1 MMKKCLLLLA
11 LGLPLAA
18 QAAPYEIGDLPA
30 CTSLTPAAIS
40 LDNDPVTLDVRVLL
54 DGVSLQRGQ
63 DIMDRAADSY
73 SNLGITVVNSYESV
87 SLAGT
92 EAQELIDQAKTYY
105 GGQRP
110 AGIDVVYVLTS
121 KEFGTLAGLADCIG
135 GVKYA
140 DRAFGVGEAGDD
152 SPLNLLVYNLGT
164 NMAAG
169 TAAHEIG
176 HLLGG
181 HHHYANCV
189 ENALAIGGA
198 PCSLMFNVGDFSS
211 SGFSLLNG
219 IVVRGHAQAY
229 ATP

>member
-1 MMKKCLLLLA
+1 MMKKCLLLLS
-11 LGLPLAA
+11 LGLPLVA
-18 QAAPYEIGDLPA
+18 QAAPYEIGDLPV

-63 DIMDRAADSY
+63 DIMDRAASSY
-73 SNLGITVVNSYESV
+73 TALGVTMV
-87 SLAGT
+87 SSFEPASFVGVDAAGII
-92 EAQELIDQAKTYY
+92 EQAKAYY
-105 GGQRP
+105 GGARP

-121 KEFGTLAGLADCIG
+121 KELSTVAGLADCIG

-152 SPLNLLVYNLGT
+152 SPLNLLIYNLGT

-189 ENALAIGGA
+189 ENALAIGDA
-198 PCSLMFNVGDFSS
+198 PCSLMFNVGDFST
-211 SGFSLLNG
+211 SGFSLLNS

-229 ATP
+229 AAP